1 MIPSEHI
8 YDTILSQLTL
18 NFPVFIGPSPGLNT
32 SHTSIFDSGSDA
44 NPKWLRDRYSFQIFG
59 NYEREDYAKGYNDMN
74 AIRDALLG
82 RDNQVTTDGV
92 WSNFILVN
100 GPSFIGVSDS
110 MSQFS
115 MNFQA
120 TFDADSGTHRDVI
133 A

>member
-8 YDTILSQLTL
+8 YDTVLSSLTL

-32 SHTSIFDSGSDA
+32 SHTSIYDSGSGA
-44 NPKWLRDRYSFQIFG
+44 NPKWLRDRYSFQIYG
-59 NYEREDYAKGYNDMN
+59 RYERQDYAKGYADMN

-82 RDNQVTTDGV
+82 KDNQVTSEGV

-100 GPSFIGVSDS
+100 GPSFIGMSES

-120 TFDADSGTHRDVI
+120 TFDADSGTHRQRI
-133 A
+133 E